1 MRLAGMPRT
10 HPTAARLHPLHRL
23 WRLLPA
29 EQRRVLFARGTALLA
44 PRPDAN
50 PPPPAPGA
58 LVAGEVGRASG
69 LGEGARLMHAA
80 LATLGLPNWLLD
92 TGSLVPGE
100 RQELAPP
107 RNDSEA
113 RGRGHPGVPLI
124 IHVNAPMLPRA
135 ALRLGRAALRGR
147 YVIGYWAWELA
158 VAPPTW
164 AAGLGFVHE
173 IWVPSRFTA
182 DALAPLAAP
191 AGVPVRVVPHP
202 LGAVPPVP
210 SRLGRAAFGLPDGA
224 VVTLVSASLAS
235 SLARKNPL
243 AAILAHRAAFG
254 ERADRVLVLKLGHT
268 EHYRDDLAGL
278 VAAAAGAGNIR
289 FETRTLPASDSHA
302 MTACAD
308 IVLSLHRSEGFGL
321 VPAEAMLLGRA
332 VVATG
337 WSGNT
342 DFMDNDTANLVDYRL
357 VPVADARGT
366 YSVPGARWAE
376 PDIGHA
382 ARHLVRLADDPAE
395 RAALGVRAR
404 TAATARL
411 GAAPLADALAALR
424 K

>member
-1 MRLAGMPRT
+1 MRLAGMPRN
-10 HPTAARLHPLHRL
+10 HPTAERLHPLHRL
-23 WRLLPA
+23 WRMLPT
-29 EQRRVLFARGTALLA
+29 EQRRRLFAHGTALFA
-44 PRPDAN
+44 PRPDGA

-58 LVAGEVGRASG
+58 IVAGEVGRASG

-80 LATLGLPNWLLD
+80 LGTLGLPGWLLD

-100 RQELAPP
+100 RQEFSRPSDAERAGL
-107 RNDSEA
+107 
-113 RGRGHPGVPLI
+113 GVPLI
-124 IHVNAPMLPRA
+124 VHVNAPMLPRA

-147 YVIGYWAWELA
+147 YVVGYWAWELA
-158 VAPPTW
+158 VAPPAW

-182 DALAPLAAP
+182 DALAPLAAS

-202 LGAVPPVP
+202 LAAVRPVP
-210 SRLGRAAFGLPDGA
+210 ARLDRAAFGLPDGA

-254 ERADRVLVLKLGHT
+254 ERADRMLLLKLGHAD
-268 EHYRDDLAGL
+268 HYRADLAGL
-278 VAAAAGAGNIR
+278 VAAAEGAGNIR
-289 FETRTLPASDSHA
+289 FETRTLPTAESHA
-302 MTACAD
+302 LTACAD

-342 DFMDNDTANLVDYRL
+342 DFMDNDSAALVDYRL
-357 VPVADARGT
+357 VPVADSRGT

-376 PDIGHA
+376 PDIGEA
-382 ARHLVRLADDPAE
+382 ARHMVRLAEDPAE
-395 RAALGVRAR
+395 RAALGARAR
-404 TAATARL
+404 AAAMARL
-411 GAAPLADALAALR
+411 GAGPLGDALAALGHKR
-424 K
+424 